1 MKAMTNTENV
11 REFNGKFSLAVE
23 QEQASGSSTDLV
35 RHNKNTPQNCKWIT
49 YFKFLIQINKIILSL
64 NVD

>member
-1 MKAMTNTENV
+1 MTNTENV

-35 RHNKNTPQNCKWIT
+35 RHNKNTPQNCK
-49 YFKFLIQINKIILSL
+49 
-64 NVD
+64 